1 MLVELSR
8 FGAMDFVYGLCGIT
22 KLHMGSLTLAQAVET
37 SWWPLA
43 AVLGAIALL
52 LLVLVAPWWLKRR
65 RRIETNVAPTLKVN
79 VAALPSE
86 GPPSAGPSLRLYN
99 VPVRCAMLV
108 LAPVGR
114 GANQPPADKIAEII
128 DQVVPGLAAIA
139 EAHHTSIK
147 VWPAQL
153 SSQGFLHQF
162 SVNVGL
168 PGEAGKGTPWSS
180 VCGRFEAQ
188 GVPYLVGLLLCAA
201 RPNSLGQFYVERE
214 SQWPDMLRVV
224 DE

>member
-1 MLVELSR
+1 M
-8 FGAMDFVYGLCGIT
+8 
-22 KLHMGSLTLAQAVET
+22 LAQT
-37 SWWPLA
+37 SEISALWPALIG
-43 AVLGAIALL
+43 LGAVTLL
-52 LLVLVAPWWLKRR
+52 AIVLAVPWWLRRSKR
-65 RRIETNVAPTLKVN
+65 VDLSAAAPLKVN
-79 VAALPSE
+79 VSAMPAE
-86 GPPSAGPSLRLYN
+86 GPPESGPGLRIYN

-114 GANQPPADKIAEII
+114 GATQPTAEAVGEIV
-128 DQVVPGLAAIA
+128 DQIVPGLASVA
-139 EAHHTSIK
+139 EAHRAAIK

-168 PGEAGKGTPWSS
+168 PGDGGKGTPWSS

-188 GVPYLVGLLLCAA
+188 GVPYLAGLLLCASRA
-201 RPNSLGQFYVERE
+201 NSLGQFLVERE

-224 DE
+224 EG

>member
-1 MLVELSR
+1 M
-8 FGAMDFVYGLCGIT
+8 
-22 KLHMGSLTLAQAVET
+22 LAQLAENPLWLPVIVVAGAV
-37 SWWPLA
+37 
-43 AVLGAIALL
+43 ALL
-52 LLVLVAPWWLKRR
+52 ALVLVAPWWIKRR
-65 RRIETNVAPTLKVN
+65 RRVVEVAAPPLQVN
-79 VAALPSE
+79 VAALPAE
-86 GPPSAGPSLRLYN
+86 GPPERGPSLRLYN

-114 GANQPPADKIAEII
+114 GAVQPAAEKIGEVI
-128 DQVVPGLAAIA
+128 DQVVPGLASVA
-139 EAHHTSIK
+139 EAHRTSIK

-168 PGEAGKGTPWSS
+168 PGDAGKGTPWSS

-188 GVPYLVGLLLCAA
+188 SVPFLVGLLFCAA
-201 RPNSLGQFYVERE
+201 RPNGLGQFLVERE
-214 SQWPDMLRVV
+214 TQWPDMLRVV

>member
-1 MLVELSR
+1 MFAQLAENPLWLPVIVVA
-8 FGAMDFVYGLCGIT
+8 GAV
-22 KLHMGSLTLAQAVET
+22 
-37 SWWPLA
+37 
-43 AVLGAIALL
+43 ALL
-52 LLVLVAPWWLKRR
+52 ALVLVAPWWIKRR
-65 RRIETNVAPTLKVN
+65 RVVEVPAPTLQVN
-79 VAALPSE
+79 VDALPAE
-86 GPPSAGPSLRLYN
+86 GPPEQGPSLRLYN

-114 GANQPPADKIAEII
+114 GAVQPSAEKIGEII
-128 DQVVPGLAAIA
+128 DQVVPGLASVA
-139 EAHHTSIK
+139 EAHRTSIK

-168 PGEAGKGTPWSS
+168 PGDAGKGTPWSS

-201 RPNSLGQFYVERE
+201 RSNSLGQFLVERE
-214 SQWPDMLRVV
+214 TQWPDMLRVV